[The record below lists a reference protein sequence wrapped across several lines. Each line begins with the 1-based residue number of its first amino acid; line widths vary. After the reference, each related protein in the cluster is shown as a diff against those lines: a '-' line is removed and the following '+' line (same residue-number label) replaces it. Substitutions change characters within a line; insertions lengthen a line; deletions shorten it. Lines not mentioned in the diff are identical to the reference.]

1 MSTARAR
8 RTSDYDICWPR
19 TPLLMPRATLR
30 RAVLVQA
37 RRPAAVRSTRRWRGA
52 CVTAGPY
59 REQSA
64 ERVRSG
70 MSRRTVSPCWLSISA
85 WVRKSP
91 QSGLVRGTTA
101 LQDGRALPPVRGRRG
116 GQEAQRG
123 RPRARHAGRNPAV
136 DCCHDSLRGLQAGA
150 GEPADLRGARQRL
163 VRVLGWPDGQRVA
176 QAARRDRHIRRPAVA
191 LLRPVLRR
199 LRRLHRAGPA
209 AARRNGRHRPHHD
222 RQRLSLPPGGAPGRR
237 RGRPGQFLTETER
250 LQILRG
256 DAAKFL
262 FS

>member
-101 LQDGRALPPVRGRRG
+101 LQDGRALPPGAAVPGERQLAGPVAHCPRCAAG
-116 GQEAQRG
+116 VPAK
-123 RPRARHAGRNPAV
+123 RPRGVGLAPAMPAETRLSIVAMTLCGVFKQVPESLRICVEHGSGSFAFWAGRMDNAW
-136 DCCHDSLRGLQAGA
+136 HK
-150 GEPADLRGARQRL
+150 
-163 VRVLGWPDGQRVA
+163 
-176 QAARRDRHIRRPAVA
+176 RRDMIGTSEDPPSHYS
-191 LLRPVLRR
+191 
-199 LRRLHRAGPA
+199 
-209 AARRNGRHRPHHD
+209 GR
-222 RQRLSLPPGGAPGRR
+222 
-237 RGRPGQFLTETER
+237 F
-250 LQILRG
+250 
-256 DAAKFL
+256 
-262 FS
+262 